1 MNNATAFLQ
10 KQQTISWQGRAITD
24 LAMDDNNMDM
34 NEHLSDHVTQLNV
47 RMAMMK
53 KHRVFTLVKRIEDL
67 RVFMQ
72 WHVFAVWDFMSLA
85 KRLQRDLTYT
95 ELPWMPPANNKAAR
109 LINEI
114 VLGEETDD
122 VPGGGHKSHFE
133 LYLDAMREI
142 GAATWQIEYFLDRLR
157 IGITLDDAL
166 RDAQVNPAVT
176 SFVQSTL
183 NTASQKSTVEV
194 LGNFFYSRE
203 DAIPSMFQHLLDN
216 WTVDPAHAQMFVYYL
231 VRHIHLDAESHGRLA
246 EAIIQELVHGEEELQ
261 IRLYDA
267 ALAAVNQRLHFW
279 DELSLAI
286 EQLPSRLN

>member
-1 MNNATAFLQ
+1 
-10 KQQTISWQGRAITD
+10 
-24 LAMDDNNMDM
+24 MDM
-34 NEHLSDHVTQLNV
+34 SEHLSSQAALLSEHMML
-47 RMAMMK
+47 MK

-114 VLGEETDD
+114 ILGEETDD
-122 VPGGGHKSHFE
+122 VPGGGHMSHFE
-133 LYLDAMREI
+133 LYLNAMREV
-142 GAATWQIEYFLDRLR
+142 GAATWQIEYFIERLR
-157 IGITLDDAL
+157 NGVALEDAL
-166 RDAQVNPAVT
+166 RDAQVNPAVAA
-176 SFVQSTL
+176 FVRATL
-183 NTASQKSTVEV
+183 TVAGQKSTIEV

-216 WTVDPAHAQMFVYYL
+216 WTVDPTNAQMFVYYL

-246 EAIIQELVHGEEELQ
+246 EAIIQELVHRDDELQ
-261 IRLYDA
+261 MRLYA
-267 ALAAVNQRLHFW
+267 SAIAAVDERLRFW
-279 DELSLAI
+279 DELSLSI
-286 EQLPSRLN
+286 EQQQAKHVS